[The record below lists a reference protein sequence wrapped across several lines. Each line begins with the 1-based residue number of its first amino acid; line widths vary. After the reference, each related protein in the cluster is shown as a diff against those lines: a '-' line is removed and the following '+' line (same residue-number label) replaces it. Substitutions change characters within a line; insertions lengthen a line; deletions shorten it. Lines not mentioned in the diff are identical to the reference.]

1 MGGPKWSLNGM
12 TALVTGGS
20 KGIGRAIVEE
30 LAGLGAR
37 VHTCARNEKELG
49 DRLQEWKSKGFD
61 VSGSV
66 CDLSSSSQRIKLVL
80 ETVASAFDGK
90 LNILVNNAGIG
101 VFKKCLD
108 WSPEDY
114 SSVMATN
121 LVAPFH
127 LCQLA
132 HPLLKASGRGSIVFI
147 SSTAGLLAIPFVSGY
162 ATTKVFVAYA
172 AGINQLTKNLA
183 CEWAKDN
190 IRANSVA
197 PGGTNTPTANS
208 NPEFLK
214 AGVSIMSRVP
224 AERMAEP
231 DEISSVVAF
240 LCMPAASYISGQVI
254 AVDGGYSVCGF

>member
-162 ATTKVFVAYA
+162 ATTK

-197 PGGTNTPTANS
+197 PGGTNTPLTMVS
-208 NPEFLK
+208 GKKEQCC
-214 AGVSIMSRVP
+214 VSIMSRVP

>member
-66 CDLSSSSQRIKLVL
+66 CDLSSSSERIKLVL

-162 ATTKVFVAYA
+162 ATTK

-190 IRANSVA
+190 IRTNSVA
-197 PGGTNTPTANS
+197 PGGTNTPLTK
-208 NPEFLK
+208 PEFLK

>member
-90 LNILVNNAGIG
+90 LNIL
-101 VFKKCLD
+101 KKCLD

-162 ATTKVFVAYA
+162 ATTK
-172 AGINQLTKNLA
+172 GILFFRWLLA
-183 CEWAKDN
+183 PRFKTQN
-190 IRANSVA
+190 A
-197 PGGTNTPTANS
+197 P
-208 NPEFLK
+208 
-214 AGVSIMSRVP
+214 GVSIMSRVP

>member
-147 SSTAGLLAIPFVSGY
+147 SSTAD
-162 ATTKVFVAYA
+162 A

-197 PGGTNTPTANS
+197 PGGTNTPLTANS